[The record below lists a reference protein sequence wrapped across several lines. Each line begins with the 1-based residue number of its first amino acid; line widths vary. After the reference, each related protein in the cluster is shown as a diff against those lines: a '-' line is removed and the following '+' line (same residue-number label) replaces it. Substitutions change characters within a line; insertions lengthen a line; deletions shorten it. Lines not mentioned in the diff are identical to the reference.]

1 LRETYCCGDIDPKV
15 VAESVNGELLLV
27 ECVEEGGKKGPPVK
41 VKWLILEN
49 GVLAGLLLP

>member
-1 LRETYCCGDIDPKV
+1 M
-15 VAESVNGELLLV
+15 NGELLLV
-27 ECVEEGGKKGPPVK
+27 ECVDEGGKKGPPVK